1 MRIGFRNNLSPCRP
15 TIGTTAFNRN
25 AKTAALKSRVYLPTK
40 LPGWSAFLENTVVP
54 WDEVSDED
62 KAVYFENLGED
73 APVPLGILK
82 ETDSS
87 MGALRD
93 QWLFNINVGQANGLT
108 IFLR

>member
-1 MRIGFRNNLSPCRP
+1 MQRCFD
-15 TIGTTAFNRN
+15 
-25 AKTAALKSRVYLPTK
+25 K
-40 LPGWSAFLENTVVP
+40 LPGRSAFLENTVVP

-82 ETDSS
+82 ETGSS